1 MNITTEQRKVINI
14 SLPPAMVK
22 EVREE
27 VKSEGYASVS
37 EYIRHII
44 REHKK
49 ARLAEELRRDRASFM
64 RGKGKR
70 LSSLRDLR

>member
-1 MNITTEQRKVINI
+1 MTTTTEQRKIINI
-14 SLPPAMVK
+14 SLPPAVAK

-27 VKSEGYASVS
+27 VASGGYASVS
-37 EYIRHII
+37 EYFRHLL

-49 ARLAEELRRDRASFM
+49 ARLAEELRRDRVEFG

-70 LSSLRDLR
+70 LTSLRSLR